1 MERKARPRNQSH
13 VKRKPTEPCSRRGC
27 SPRPTRTRTRK
38 EPRLLPACSP
48 PGPGCSLWAG
58 DDRHRTARR
67 AAPLRGQPVP
77 STPLT
82 KAEDGGGAGRGNAG
96 GGQSPH
102 PEPVCSRA
110 RHTVRAPGPST
121 YLPLVRW
128 ADVEAVDDGG
138 HAGLQG
144 ELGVGRPEVRRPGGE
159 GDSCQRPASPRRA
172 HGSRTGRSAGHGRCG
187 RSTPDSPERG
197 PPRPGLPRGHRAL
210 ALACSGEAA

>member
-13 VKRKPTEPCSRRGC
+13 VKRSQQNRAADGAAPHGPRGLGPGR
-27 SPRPTRTRTRK
+27 SLAR
-38 EPRLLPACSP
+38 SP
-48 PGPGCSLWAG
+48 PGPGCGLGAG

-67 AAPLRGQPVP
+67 AAPREASRCLRPRSP
-77 STPLT
+77 KRRTE
-82 KAEDGGGAGRGNAG
+82 AELAGAMLAG
-96 GGQSPH
+96 
-102 PEPVCSRA
+102 VRA
-110 RHTVRAPGPST
+110 RTPSRSAAGPATRPGT
-121 YLPLVRW
+121 YLPLVRR
-128 ADVEAVDDGG
+128 ADVEAVDDSG